1 MTDEQKQIEAK
12 RQESEIANLKDNSPF
27 VLPDNPSASGWSTKQ
42 IKEKFYKAIIILYD
56 YLIVERNRITTLEEQ
71 GVEGLT
77 EAVQNIVNGV
87 SIVAKAI
94 KDQNG
99 DVINL
104 TYAKIL
110 ELQNGAIAVKKYIAS
125 DNSQK
130 NISDL
135 ESAINSLEGGF
146 TDLMLALA
154 SGTNKPKNAENA
166 DLAGRAV
173 RDQNGNVINTTYA
186 TNTALDAIRAL
197 FIKIENGTSIARK
210 AYGDQN
216 GAVIDVTY
224 VKKDQIVNDLI
235 STATNQPLSA
245 YMGKVLYG
253 YIQTIQTLLS
263 SNDTDL
269 DTVQEIVT
277 YIKNNKSVLDTFSTS
292 KVNVSDIVDDLLS
305 NVSNK
310 PLSAKQGYLLK
321 GYIDNIISGVTVVKE
336 AEKATKD
343 SDGNNIAATYVKSIN
358 GQTPV
363 NGNVVLGGFLG
374 FQTYENGDYLKL
386 KAVWSGDLGGEI
398 GVLEQGDYKY
408 LTYTPTGSNEYVIL
422 NRIAQSDA
430 KISFAFES
438 VCEAVIQHSMREINH
453 YIAYLVEE
461 D

>member
-1 MTDEQKQIEAK
+1 MTEEQ
-12 RQESEIANLKDNSPF
+12 RQAQEIADLKANSPF
-27 VLPDNPSASGWSTKQ
+27 ALPDSPSSSGWSTEQ
-42 IKEKFYKAIIILYD
+42 IKEKFYKALIILYG
-56 YLIVERNRITTLEEQ
+56 YIVVERNRISTLEEE
-71 GVEGLT
+71 GFDGLT
-77 EAVQNIVNGV
+77 EAVQKIVSGV
-87 SIVAKAI
+87 SIVAKAL

-99 DVINL
+99 DVIDT
-104 TYAKIL
+104 TYAKIADL
-110 ELQNGAIAVKKYIAS
+110 VSGDLAVKKYIAS
-125 DNSQK
+125 DNSSK
-130 NISDL
+130 VIGDL
-135 ESAINSLEGGF
+135 ETSINELRTALNEYV
-146 TDLMLALA
+146 LAL
-154 SGTNKPKNAENA
+154 STGTYKVANSHLA
-166 DLAGRAV
+166 DSATTAY
-173 RDQNGNVINTTYA
+173 RDSHGNIIYSTYA
-186 TNTALDAIRAL
+186 TISALNDIRAL
-197 FIKIENGTSIARK
+197 FMKLENGTSIARK

-216 GAVIDVTY
+216 GDVIDVTY
-224 VKKDQIVNDLI
+224 VKKAQIVNDLI

-245 YMGKVLYG
+245 YQGKILYG
-253 YIQTIQTLLS
+253 YIQAIQALLT

-292 KVNVSDIVDDLLS
+292 KINVSDIVDDLLS
-305 NVSNK
+305 SISNK

-343 SDGNNIAATYVKSIN
+343 SDGNVIKNTYIKSIN

-374 FQTYENGDYLKL
+374 FQTYESGDYLKL

-408 LTYTPTGSNEYVIL
+408 LTYTPTGSNEYIIL

-430 KISFAFES
+430 KINFQFEGI
-438 VCEAVIQHSMREINH
+438 CEAVIQACMNEINH

>member
-1 MTDEQKQIEAK
+1 MTEEQKQA
-12 RQESEIANLKDNSPF
+12 QEIANLKANSPF
-27 VLPDNPSASGWSTKQ
+27 ALPDDPSSSGWSTAQ
-42 IKEKFYKAIIILYD
+42 IKEKFYKAILILYE
-56 YLIVERNRITTLEEQ
+56 YLVVERGRITTLEEQ
-71 GVEGLT
+71 GVDGLT

-99 DVINL
+99 DVIDL
-104 TYAKIL
+104 TYAKIAD
-110 ELQNGAIAVKKYIAS
+110 LQSGALAIKKYIAS
-125 DNSQK
+125 DNSSK

-135 ESAINSLEGGF
+135 ESAIGTLENGLNA
-146 TDLMLALA
+146 LMLALA
-154 SGTNKPKNAENA
+154 NGSNKPKNSENA
-166 DLAGRAV
+166 DNATRAV

-186 TNTALDAIRAL
+186 TNASLDAIRAL

-216 GAVIDVTY
+216 GDVIDVTY
-224 VKKDQIVNDLI
+224 VKKAQIVNDLI

-305 NVSNK
+305 SVSGK

-343 SDGNNIAATYVKSIN
+343 SDGNNIAATYIKSIN

-363 NGNVVLGGFLG
+363 NGNLTLGGFLG

-430 KISFAFES
+430 KINFAFEGI
-438 VCEAVIQHSMREINH
+438 CEAVIQACMNEINH